1 MWHKQRRR
9 LDAAAASTRSAIIGR
24 PNSSEGATL
33 ALLYRLYGQA
43 VHMWP
48 RNDAVKSGH
57 ADFTLSAP
65 PNITM
70 RFIHFYF

>member
-9 LDAAAASTRSAIIGR
+9 LDGAAASTRSAIIGR

-33 ALLYRLYGQA
+33 ALLNRLYCKA
-43 VHMWP
+43 VHMWQ

-57 ADFTLSAP
+57 ADLP
-65 PNITM
+65 
-70 RFIHFYF
+70 